1 MQQEHQP
8 VWQVRGPGEQEE
20 LTDNRF
26 SSSSSGSRS
35 PCPCETTPLVV
46 HDVLS
51 AGSDLENTTNGEQV
65 AGVGEAD
72 APSAHAPQFCRSQ
85 PQHHFQ
91 YRSINVEYKV
101 PLNDPPQYEADSE
114 DEDGDHTG
122 GGGHHYGRDGRS
134 TPSTLSQ
141 SGGVLEDDQLKTLD
155 EYDSYMTYYQNQGL
169 QHGSDGSRA
178 MMMLLP
184 GGARRP
190 HRHFY
195 LLATMTVVL
204 TIIFATFVAMIGNMA
219 ERGYYHHQ
227 SSELER
233 EGHSQSDRPFDSTT
247 VFSSSGYIY
256 ATEVADESTT
266 LADLAQMMLPTWYE
280 LTVAQLP
287 IFNPKVMPSEV
298 FDSRKII
305 LKTRDLVDALGPV
318 YQPTS
323 SFQVKK
329 KHHDHR
335 QLRKEEDIL
344 KTLRFHLNR
353 GYMRVGEFQDLHN
366 AHVLYNGAC
375 TVPCFPL
382 VSIMFIFLPLAKQN
396 LTAFYIIYSLHL
408 FQPFVHSSSTKLLPR
423 PGVGLERC
431 IRILHQISRRQRVPF
446 GAISRVL

>member
-1 MQQEHQP
+1 M
-8 VWQVRGPGEQEE
+8 WQVRGPGEQEE

-85 PQHHFQ
+85 LQHHFQ

-219 ERGYYHHQ
+219 ERGYYHHK

-344 KTLRFHLNR
+344 KSLRFHLNR